1 MSDEDG
7 YICGFHIKTD
17 GTTEVASMEEVGAA
31 SANDEWSWL
40 HFDVSG
46 SRTNDWLKSKLG
58 LNDVLIEALTSEG
71 SRPRTTVMTS
81 GTLIILRGVNLHPES
96 DPTDMISVRLWVE
109 PGRIVSTRFRP
120 LLSMQ
125 ELRRRCEANEAP
137 ANVGQFVVDLNMG
150 LIERMSGVLHEL
162 DAEIDALEESNVI
175 ESVSDFRQRLVS
187 VRQKIIPLR
196 RFISPQRDALSQMLS
211 ARVDWLDEWQR
222 GQVREAADRLTRY
235 VEELDAMREK
245 GAIIQDTVATLM
257 SEQMNRTM
265 LVLSIVA
272 AIFLPLGLLT
282 GLLGINVGGM
292 PGVEWKGS
300 FWVVVALMGALT
312 IFEIWL
318 FHRLGLIH
326 SPRKRQQ

>member
-1 MSDEDG
+1 MSDDDG
-7 YICGFHIKTD
+7 YICGFHIKTE
-17 GTTEVASMEEVGAA
+17 GTTKVASMEDAGAP
-31 SANDEWSWL
+31 SANDEWTWL
-40 HFDVSG
+40 HFDVNG
-46 SRTNDWLKSKLG
+46 SRTHDWLKSELG
-58 LNDVLIEALTSEG
+58 LDDALIEALTSEG

-109 PGRIVSTRFRP
+109 PGRIVSSRFRR

-125 ELRRRCEANEAP
+125 ELLRRCEANAAP
-137 ANVGQFVVDLNMG
+137 ANVGQFVVDLNLG
-150 LIERMSGVLHEL
+150 LIERMSGVIHEL

-175 ESVSDFRQRLVS
+175 ETVSDFRQRLVS

-196 RFISPQRDALSQMLS
+196 RFICPQRDALSQMLS

-222 GQVREAADRLTRY
+222 GQIREAADRLTRY

-245 GAIIQDTVATLM
+245 GSIIQDTVATLM

-282 GLLGINVGGM
+282 GLLGINVGGI
-292 PGVEWKGS
+292 PGTEWKGS

-312 IFEIWL
+312 VFEIWL
-318 FHRLGLIH
+318 FRRLGLIH
-326 SPRKRQQ
+326 SPRKK